1 MATLRKLHPMIL
13 VCYGLLGIAD
23 LCLTLYLIRA
33 GGGSVYESNPI
44 AGAWLLWYG
53 SAGLAIYK
61 ILAMVLF
68 AGCTILVS
76 LRRPNAGARLLKLAC
91 GITGVVVIYSAFLAN
106 NVSKTPTRY
115 FAEKQGAVI
124 ENSAAEEAEPVPAQ
138 LSSTAEGSG
147 LHD

>member
-1 MATLRKLHPMIL
+1 MVTLRKLHPMIL
-13 VCYGLLGIAD
+13 VCYGVLGIAD

-33 GGGSVYESNPI
+33 SGGSVYESNPI
-44 AGAWLLWYG
+44 AGEWLLLYG

-76 LRRPNAGARLLKLAC
+76 LRRPNAGARLLKVAC
-91 GITGVVVIYSAFLAN
+91 GITGVVVVYSAFLASN
-106 NVSKTPTRY
+106 ISKTPTQY
-115 FAEKQGAVI
+115 YAEKHGAVS
-124 ENSAAEEAEPVPAQ
+124 ENSVTEEAEPAPAQ
-138 LSSTAEGSG
+138 LSSTTDGSG